1 MDFNGAIG
9 TNHNNDCKVAGSC
22 SFGGGNS
29 RPTVTTSNTRVNGQA
44 TFNADFNG
52 SIDNAYI
59 SNCQQEGSCRFGGK
73 KKRHSINVNQI
84 SELRFPYDQNCICNG
99 HPGSFI
105 CIEGKRCQCEC
116 SKFVVYS
123 PETLSR
129 GKRNAQF
136 DIKFNGPV
144 GSHQTNDCSYP
155 GACTDQTLANPNNQY
170 PNTNQTPNN
179 QNPNNQTPNNQY
191 GGSHSGFNI
200 SINGP
205 IGSTHDN
212 DCNHAGA
219 CTDQTLENG
228 GLGNT
233 GQGTIVIGFTEDQEI
248 VQQPTDSFVQDCQL
262 FQSNGKTYYTHVFN
276 VYF

>member
-29 RPTVTTSNTRVNGQA
+29 RPAVTTSNTRVNGQA
-44 TFNADFNG
+44 TFNADFN
-52 SIDNAYI
+52 
-59 SNCQQEGSCRFGGK
+59 
-73 KKRHSINVNQI
+73 
-84 SELRFPYDQNCICNG
+84 ELGFPYDQNCICNG